1 VPETCHRIK
10 QTMRISLE
18 EVDHVAALARLG
30 LSPSEREQLRNQLSS
45 ILEYVEQLNRLDTSR
60 VPPSAQV
67 IQFTNVTRPDV
78 VRPGLTTDQ
87 ALANAPSRV
96 DDYFGVPPV
105 FEDE

>member
-1 VPETCHRIK
+1 
-10 QTMRISLE
+10 MRISLE

-30 LSPSEREQLRNQLSS
+30 LSPGEREQLRIQLSS
-45 ILEYVEQLNRLDTSR
+45 ILEYVEQLNQLDTAR
-60 VPPSAQV
+60 VAPSAQV
-67 IQFTNVTRPDV
+67 IRFENVTRPDV
-78 VRPGLTTDQ
+78 ARPGLTVEQ